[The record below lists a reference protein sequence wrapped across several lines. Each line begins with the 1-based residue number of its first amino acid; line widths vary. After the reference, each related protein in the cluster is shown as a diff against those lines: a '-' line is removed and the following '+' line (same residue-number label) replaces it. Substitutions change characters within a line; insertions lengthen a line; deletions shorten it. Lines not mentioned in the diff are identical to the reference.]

1 MNKRSFCNCF
11 SIKGNFTT
19 LLKDET
25 KKNNFGTILRIKGHI
40 TTLMKYKRSFYNI
53 IEGLKV
59 I

>member
-1 MNKRSFCNCF
+1 MQLFFK
-11 SIKGNFTT
+11 IKGNFTT

-25 KKNNFGTILRIKGHI
+25 KKSNFGTILRIKGHI